1 MDNKDIILE
10 VNHLRTSFYFGKKE
24 GKAVDDISF
33 KVNRGEILGIV
44 GESGSGKSVTAMSIM
59 GLLRNTTGKV
69 MGGEALFHGKDLLK
83 LSDKE
88 IRAIRGKHISMVFQ
102 EPMTSLNPVLTVGEQ
117 IAETIIRHEKVSKSE
132 AWNRAKEL
140 LDVVQIPLSE
150 KRLKEYP
157 HELSGGM
164 RQRVMIAM
172 ALCCNPELIIADEPT
187 TALDVTIQ
195 LQILELFKS
204 LRDKFNMSVILIT
217 HDMGVI
223 AEMADNV
230 MVMYAGNMVEYG
242 DTATI
247 LNHPEHPYTKA
258 LMEAVPRLDEEKD
271 KLNAIP
277 GIIPGLTN
285 MPDGCHFN
293 PRCKYATN
301 KCKEM
306 KPEESFVNGRK
317 VCCWNLE
324 LAKEGE

>member
-172 ALCCNPELIIADEPT
+172 ALCCNPELIIADQPT

>member
-59 GLLRNTTGKV
+59 GLLGNTTGKV

>member
-1 MDNKDIILE
+1 M
-10 VNHLRTSFYFGKKE
+10 G
-24 GKAVDDISF
+24 
-33 KVNRGEILGIV
+33 
-44 GESGSGKSVTAMSIM
+44 TAIM
-59 GLLRNTTGKV
+59 
-69 MGGEALFHGKDLLK
+69 
-83 LSDKE
+83 
-88 IRAIRGKHISMVFQ
+88 
-102 EPMTSLNPVLTVGEQ
+102 
-117 IAETIIRHEKVSKSE
+117 
-132 AWNRAKEL
+132 
-140 LDVVQIPLSE
+140 
-150 KRLKEYP
+150 
-157 HELSGGM
+157 
-164 RQRVMIAM
+164 
-172 ALCCNPELIIADEPT
+172 
-187 TALDVTIQ
+187 
-195 LQILELFKS
+195 
-204 LRDKFNMSVILIT
+204 LIT

-306 KPEESFVNGRK
+306 KPEESFANGRK

>member
-1 MDNKDIILE
+1 
-10 VNHLRTSFYFGKKE
+10 
-24 GKAVDDISF
+24 
-33 KVNRGEILGIV
+33 
-44 GESGSGKSVTAMSIM
+44 
-59 GLLRNTTGKV
+59 

>member
-306 KPEESFVNGRK
+306 KPEESFANGRK